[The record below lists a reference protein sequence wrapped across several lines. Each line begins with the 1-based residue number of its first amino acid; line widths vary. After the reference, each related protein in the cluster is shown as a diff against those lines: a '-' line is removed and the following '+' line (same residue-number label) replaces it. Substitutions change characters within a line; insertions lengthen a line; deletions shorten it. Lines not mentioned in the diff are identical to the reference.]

1 MELPKGLQYSLTKVV
16 NMGHIQT
23 FASILS
29 TEELTTY
36 LKQDR
41 EK

>member
-1 MELPKGLQYSLTKVV
+1 MELPKRLQYSLTNVV

-23 FASILS
+23 YAAVLS
-29 TEELTTY
+29 TEELTTF